1 MKNIKILIPVLLLVV
16 GGVYKFVLAPKP
28 VVPKPK
34 VAGEV
39 YVMPKDFLINLSAGK
54 FAKLDAALVLK
65 EGYLAEA
72 VKTALKA
79 SGEKEAGQPPTG
91 YGTLPQEAVV
101 RAIITDSLTDEPAS
115 RLVHE
120 KSRAKLQKTI
130 LRRLQKETDVKVE
143 DVMLTDLAV
152 Q

>member
-1 MKNIKILIPVLLLVV
+1 MKNIKILIPVLLLVA

-28 VVPKPK
+28 VEPKPR

-39 YVMPKDFLINLSAGK
+39 YVMPKDFLINLSGGK
-54 FAKLDAALVLK
+54 FAKLNAALVLK

-72 VKTALKA
+72 VKAAQKA
-79 SGEKEAGQPPTG
+79 SGEKEAGVPPTG

-101 RAIITDSLTDEPAS
+101 RAIVTDSLTDEPS
-115 RLVHE
+115 SHLTHE
-120 KSRAKLQKTI
+120 KQRAKLQKLI
-130 LRRLQKETDVKVE
+130 LKRIKRETDVAVD
-143 DVMLTDLAV
+143 DVLLTDLAV

>member
-39 YVMPKDFLINLSAGK
+39 YVMPKDFLINLKAGK
-54 FAKLDAALVLK
+54 FAKLNAALVLK

-72 VKTALKA
+72 VKKALAA
-79 SGEKEAGQPPTG
+79 SGEKEAGTPPTG

-101 RAIITDSLTDEPAS
+101 RAIVTDSITDQPAAHLT
-115 RLVHE
+115 HE
-120 KSRAKLQKTI
+120 KQRVKLQKSI
-130 LRRLQKETDVKVE
+130 LRRIQKETDVDIE
-143 DVMLTDLAV
+143 DILLTDLAV

>member
-34 VAGEV
+34 IAGEV
-39 YVMPKDFLINLSAGK
+39 YIMQKDFLINLAGGK

-65 EGYLAEA
+65 DGYLATA
-72 VKTALKA
+72 VKAAMKA
-79 SGEKEAGQPPTG
+79 SGEKEAATPPTG
-91 YGTLPQEAVV
+91 YGTLPQEAAA
-101 RAIITDSLTDEPAS
+101 RAIITDELTNEPSAHLIHA
-115 RLVHE
+115 RQ
-120 KSRAKLQKTI
+120 RAKLEQAI
-130 LRRLQKETDVKVE
+130 
-143 DVMLTDLAV
+143 VMLTDLAV

>member
-34 VAGEV
+34 IAGEV
-39 YVMPKDFLINLSAGK
+39 YVMPKDFLINLKAGK

-65 EGYLAEA
+65 EGYLALA
-72 VKTALKA
+72 VKKALKA
-79 SGEKEAGQPPTG
+79 SGEKEAGTPPTG
-91 YGTLPQEAVV
+91 YGTLPQEAAV
-101 RAIITDSLTDEPAS
+101 RSIITDELTDQTAS
-115 RLVHE
+115 RLVHQ
-120 KSRAKLQKTI
+120 KSREKLQAAI
-130 LRRLQKETDVKVE
+130 LKRLLKETDVEVD
-143 DVMLTDLAV
+143 DVLLTDLAV

>member
-1 MKNIKILIPVLLLVV
+1 MKKIKILIPVLLLVV

-39 YVMPKDFLINLSAGK
+39 YVMPKDFLINLKAGK
-54 FAKLDAALVLK
+54 FAKLNAALVLK
-65 EGYLAEA
+65 EGYLADA
-72 VKTALKA
+72 VKKAMAA
-79 SGEKEAGQPPTG
+79 SGEKEAGAPPAG

-101 RAIITDSLTDEPAS
+101 RAIITDQLTDEPAAH
-115 RLVHE
+115 LTHE
-120 KSRAKLQKTI
+120 KQREKLQKTI
-130 LRRLQKETDVKVE
+130 LRRLQRETDVKVD
-143 DVMLTDLAV
+143 DVLLTDLAV

>member
-1 MKNIKILIPVLLLVV
+1 MKNIKILIPVLLLVA
-16 GGVYKFVLAPKP
+16 GGVYKFVLAPKA

-39 YVMPKDFLINLSAGK
+39 YVLPKDFLINLSGGK

-65 EGYLAEA
+65 DGYLTAA
-72 VKTALKA
+72 VKAALKA
-79 SGEKEAGQPPTG
+79 SGAREAATAPTG
-91 YGTLPQEAVV
+91 YGTLPQEAVA
-101 RAIITDSLTDEPAS
+101 RAIITDAITDQPAAHLTHARQRN
-115 RLVHE
+115 RLE
-120 KSRAKLQKTI
+120 KLI
-130 LRRLQKETDVKVE
+130 LKRLQHETDIKVE